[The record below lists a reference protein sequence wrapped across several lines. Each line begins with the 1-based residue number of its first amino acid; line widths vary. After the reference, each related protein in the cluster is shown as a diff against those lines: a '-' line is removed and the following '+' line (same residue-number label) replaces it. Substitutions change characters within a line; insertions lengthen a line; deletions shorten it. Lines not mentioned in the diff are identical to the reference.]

1 MSESNPY
8 PWSEQE
14 RKRAQ
19 KILEN
24 DARTLHAHTPDAS
37 DHNHVTPDECRK
49 WRTYVKRPGNR
60 PGEID
65 SEFAQS
71 TVESHV
77 RGDCSHDPDVVGVEA
92 TYNRQ
97 VGEWVSNYSANE

>member
-1 MSESNPY
+1 MSESDPFA
-8 PWSEQE
+8 WSEQE
-14 RKRAQ
+14 KERAREV
-19 KILEN
+19 LEN
-24 DARTLHAHTPDAS
+24 DARTLHAHCEEAN
-37 DHNHVTPDECRK
+37 DHNHVSPDECRE
-49 WRTYVKRPGNR
+49 WRRYVKQPGNR
-60 PGEID
+60 PRGID
-65 SEFAQS
+65 AEYAQS